1 MATTYTTENGVGK
14 WENDTIS
21 GSGLSQGMYYG
32 FGFTLNS
39 DSLNAEKPNGTGGSL
54 TSATGGDASFATG
67 DKVALTKISV
77 AGYNSS
83 ISACFGN
90 VAGIEITGSDGTSFK
105 SDSMETAAGK
115 ASDPWDPSHLY
126 SSATATFTFPED
138 IFLTIGT
145 QYTAAFFNTAGE
157 KIFAYLRI
165 STNGDLGY
173 DVRDA
178 NGNIQSSGYSAAGL
192 TVVTEGTPAV
202 PEPATTT
209 LSLLALAGLMA
220 RRRR

>member
-138 IFLTIGT
+138 IFLTIDT
-145 QYTAAFFNTAGE
+145 Q
-157 KIFAYLRI
+157 
-165 STNGDLGY
+165 
-173 DVRDA
+173 
-178 NGNIQSSGYSAAGL
+178 
-192 TVVTEGTPAV
+192 
-202 PEPATTT
+202 
-209 LSLLALAGLMA
+209 
-220 RRRR
+220 